1 MRLPKPVI
9 GPITSKFGYRPPLSF
24 HNGQDY
30 GWLYA
35 DPDKSR
41 RIYAPIGGKVTVGK
55 NSLVGNHLFLPM
67 GGGWRTRLCHFDSIA
82 VRNGQTVRKGQY
94 LGYMGDTGTQARGVH
109 LHVDV
114 YDPAGIRRNPADHYT
129 NTFVLDQPGFAGG
142 NTTPITTDEE
152 DDMKL
157 IKRADGADEWSLF
170 HPSLRGT
177 DDKQRGYIV
186 TTDPKVARG
195 WARVWADGFGSEK
208 SEPRDVYVE
217 EQAMARITHDAYLR
231 GIPTANQGTAAIN
244 VEAITAAINAALVNA
259 IPTAEENGQAAR
271 DAIVK

>member
-9 GPITSKFGYRPPLSF
+9 GPITSRFGYRPPLPF

-41 RIYAPIGGKVTVGK
+41 RIYAPIGGKVTVDK
-55 NSLVGNHLFLPM
+55 NSLVGNHLFLPI
-67 GGGWRTRLCHFDSIA
+67 GGGWQTRLCHFDSIA

-114 YDPAGIRRNPADHYT
+114 YDPQGIRRNPADHYT
-129 NTFVLDQPGFAGG
+129 NTFVLDQPRFAGG
-142 NTTPITTDEE
+142 TTTPITTEE

-157 IKRADGADEWSLF
+157 IKRNDGGEASLF
-170 HPSLRGT
+170 HPSLSGPSS
-177 DDKQRGYIV
+177 KERGYYVITNADEIV
-186 TTDPKVARG
+186 DWERILERG
-195 WARVWADGFGSEK
+195 SGSGQ
-208 SEPRDVYVE
+208 SEPRDVYVRM
-217 EQAMARITHDAYLR
+217 QASARIAHANYVRSLPTGGGAGGFTDGDR
-231 GIPTANQGTAAIN
+231 GILTSIRDT
-244 VEAITAAINAALVNA
+244 L
-259 IPTAEENGQAAR
+259 AR
-271 DAIVK
+271 IFK